1 MRGSVTVTIALL
13 TASSTLSAAVSE
25 HPTRSA
31 YVKHTFGKSSLLKS
45 GAGAAIQQA
54 RNNPREWGGGFS
66 GFGKRLASGFG
77 EHMVKG
83 TIEFGVA
90 SLRHEELGYR
100 PSGKRGFGP
109 RLKYALA
116 STVVTRKTTTGKRT
130 LASGRVSGAFGSG
143 FISRLWMPARF
154 HTVASG
160 AATGGILL
168 GVDAGT
174 HVAREFW
181 PEIRHPHAHHSR

>member
-1 MRGSVTVTIALL
+1 MRFSITVIACLL
-13 TASSTLSAAVSE
+13 LLGTNRSAAE
-25 HPTRSA
+25 TEKPTAGR
-31 YVKHTFGKSSLLKS
+31 YVKHTFGKSSLIRG

-54 RNNPREWGGGFS
+54 RNNPREWGRGGA

-77 EHMVKG
+77 EHVIKG

-90 SLRHEELGYR
+90 SVRHEELGYR
-100 PSGKRGFGP
+100 PSGKQGFGP
-109 RLKYALA
+109 RLKYALT
-116 STVVTRKTTTGKRT
+116 STVVTHKTTTGQKT
-130 LASGRVSGAFGSG
+130 FASGRVSGALGSG

-154 HTVASG
+154 HTISSG
-160 AATGGILL
+160 IATGGVLL

-181 PEIRHPHAHHSR
+181 PEIRHPQRRQ